1 MNTENQLWSI
11 KRIADFLDLS
21 VNYTRNV
28 IVKQANFPEPR
39 FSIIEVNG
47 KKQKSKPRWIDTE
60 ISEWAIF
67 HLRVELVFLNHSAH
81 KNREN
86 KQKTR
91 ILSSF

>member
-1 MNTENQLWSI
+1 MNTEKQLWSI

-60 ISEWAIF
+60 ISEWVSQEYCSQSEMEERQPAKRGRKRKVSDK
-67 HLRVELVFLNHSAH
+67 LR
-81 KNREN
+81 
-86 KQKTR
+86 
-91 ILSSF
+91 I

>member
-1 MNTENQLWSI
+1 MNAENQLWSI
-11 KRIADFLDLS
+11 KRIANFLDLS

-60 ISEWAIF
+60 ISEWASQEYCSQSEIEE
-67 HLRVELVFLNHSAH
+67 RQPAKRGRKRKVSDEI
-81 KNREN
+81 
-86 KQKTR
+86 R
-91 ILSSF
+91 I

>member
-39 FSIIEVNG
+39 FSVIEVNG

-60 ISEWAIF
+60 ISEWVSQEYCSQSEMEERQPAKRGRKRKVSDE
-67 HLRVELVFLNHSAH
+67 LR
-81 KNREN
+81 
-86 KQKTR
+86 
-91 ILSSF
+91 I

>member
-28 IVKQANFPEPR
+28 IVKQENFPEPR
-39 FSIIEVNG
+39 FSFIEVNG

-60 ISEWAIF
+60 ISEWVSQEYCSQSEMEERQPEKSGRKRKVSDEF
-67 HLRVELVFLNHSAH
+67 
-81 KNREN
+81 
-86 KQKTR
+86 R
-91 ILSSF
+91 I

>member
-1 MNTENQLWSI
+1 MNSQNQLWSI

-47 KKQKSKPRWIDTE
+47 KKQKSKPRWLDKE
-60 ISEWAIF
+60 ISEWVSQEYCPRSEMEEKQPVKRGRKR
-67 HLRVELVFLNHSAH
+67 RVSDEF
-81 KNREN
+81 
-86 KQKTR
+86 Q
-91 ILSSF
+91 I

>member
-1 MNTENQLWSI
+1 MNAENQLWSI

-60 ISEWAIF
+60 ISEWVSQEYCSQSEIEERQPAKRGRKRKVSDEI
-67 HLRVELVFLNHSAH
+67 
-81 KNREN
+81 
-86 KQKTR
+86 R
-91 ILSSF
+91 I

>member
-39 FSIIEVNG
+39 FSIVEVNG
-47 KKQKSKPRWIDTE
+47 KKQKSKPRWLNTE
-60 ISEWAIF
+60 ISEW
-67 HLRVELVFLNHSAH
+67 VS
-81 KNREN
+81 
-86 KQKTR
+86 QKYCFQSEMEERQPAKPGRKRKTSDEFQ
-91 ILSSF
+91 L

>member
-1 MNTENQLWSI
+1 MNTESQLWSI

-39 FSIIEVNG
+39 FSIIKVNG

-60 ISEWAIF
+60 ISEWVSQEYCSQSEMEERQPAKRGRKRKVSDE
-67 HLRVELVFLNHSAH
+67 LR
-81 KNREN
+81 
-86 KQKTR
+86 
-91 ILSSF
+91 I